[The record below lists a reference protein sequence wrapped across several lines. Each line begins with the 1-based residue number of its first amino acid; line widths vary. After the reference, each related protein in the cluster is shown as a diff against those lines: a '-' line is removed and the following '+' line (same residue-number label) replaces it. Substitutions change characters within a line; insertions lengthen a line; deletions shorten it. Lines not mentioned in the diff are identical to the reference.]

1 MNELFRIF
9 AHRVSKLAGNAWTFL
24 FALTFI
30 IVWLLTGPMF
40 AYTNRW
46 QLAVNT
52 GTTIITFL
60 MVFIIQNTQN
70 RDAKAMHLKIDELL
84 RAVKGARLGMM
95 DAEDL
100 PDLEL
105 EKVFEELRKINHH
118 YKTKKQQKLIDN

>member
-40 AYTNRW
+40 AYSNRW